1 MPTQS
6 WQQIIASSLAWNQ
19 AHISL
24 DDAIDG
30 LTAADRGRRPE
41 PYPHSVWQ
49 LLEHLRI
56 AQADLLDFCT
66 NANYSH
72 GLAWPA
78 DYWPAEAACPSDY
91 AWDQCVAAIKQDRA
105 AFAEF
110 TTSGKVDLTAAI
122 PRGTGQTYLRTVLVA
137 VDHSAYHV
145 GQIVDV
151 RRLLGAWK
159 EPGLAVS

>member
-6 WQQIIASSLAWNQ
+6 WQQIIASSLDWNQ
-19 AHISL
+19 AHTPL

-30 LTAADRGRRPE
+30 LTPADRGRRPE
-41 PYPHSVWQ
+41 AYPHSVWQ
-49 LLEHLRI
+49 LLEHIRI

-72 GLAWPA
+72 DLDWPA
-78 DYWPAEAACPSDY
+78 DYWPAEPAPTSDH
-91 AWDQCVAAIKQDRA
+91 AWDECVAAIKRDRA
-105 AFAEF
+105 SFAEF
-110 TTSGKVDLTAAI
+110 TTGGTVDLCEAI
-122 PRGTGQTYLRTVLVA
+122 PHGTGQTYLRTVLVA

-151 RRLLGAWK
+151 RRLIGAWK
-159 EPGLAVS
+159 